1 MTEKQPQGELA
12 IRTLA
17 MPSNTN
23 PDGHIFGG
31 WVVSQMD
38 LAGLSIAS
46 RYAPVR
52 CVTVAIDSMTFLAPV
67 HVGDFVCCYAR
78 VDKLG
83 RTSVTVTVET
93 WAIGTQEVERRKVTQ
108 GQFIFVSI
116 DESGR
121 PIPIKGEGAAPKP
134 DEGVII

>member
-1 MTEKQPQGELA
+1 MTQLEPQGELA

-67 HVGDFVCCYAR
+67 HVGDFVCCYGR
-78 VDKLG
+78 IDKLG
-83 RTSVTVTVET
+83 RSSIHVIVET
-93 WAIGTQEVERRKVTQ
+93 WAIGVQEAVRRKVTE
-108 GQFIFVSI
+108 GRFVFVSI
-116 DESGR
+116 DETGR
-121 PIPIKGEGAAPKP
+121 PVPIKS
-134 DEGVII
+134 

>member
-1 MTEKQPQGELA
+1 MKQLEPQGELA

-17 MPSNTN
+17 MPSSTN

-67 HVGDFVCCYAR
+67 HVGDFVCCYGR
-78 VDKLG
+78 IDKLG
-83 RTSVTVTVET
+83 RSSIHVIVET
-93 WAIGTQEVERRKVTQ
+93 WAIGVQEAARRKVTE
-108 GQFIFVSI
+108 GRFVFVSI
-116 DESGR
+116 DETGR
-121 PIPIKGEGAAPKP
+121 PVPIKS
-134 DEGVII
+134 